1 MKPPRPN
8 RLRDTWAGTAR
19 PDRVGERLRVAGWVH
34 RRRDH
39 GGLIFIDIRDRTG
52 LLQLVFRPEEAPEAH
67 AAAEGLRPED
77 VVTASGELVRR
88 SEGTINPNLST
99 GEVELNVGE
108 VEQLAD
114 AETPPFAIDDDAA
127 VDEVLRLRHRYL
139 DLRREH
145 MREAF
150 ELRHRVVQTIHRH
163 LDDRGFLEL
172 ETPMLTRSTP
182 EGARDFLVP
191 SRMQPGDWYALPQS
205 PQLFKQLFMIAGF
218 ERYYQVVRCFRDED
232 LRADRQPEFTQL
244 DMELSFVDEEDVIE
258 LCDELLRE
266 LLAAGGVEL
275 ELPLER
281 ITYDEAMLRY
291 GTDRPDRRPGME
303 IADLGP
309 AVAHSEFQV
318 FAGALGGGGVVRGF
332 RVPAGTVE
340 LPRRRL
346 DELTEHA
353 RGLGAKGLVW
363 AVIEEGGGW
372 RSPVA
377 KFLSEDEMSAAA
389 RALDAGTGDTLL
401 IVADAAPVAARVLG
415 ELRLAVAPPPTGH
428 DLLWVVDFPMFEW
441 NDDERRWDALHHPFT
456 APIAPGAGLDT
467 TAADLDSDPG
477 AWRSR
482 AYDVVMDGLE
492 IGGGSIRINRPDVQ
506 SKVFEAL
513 GLPAHEAQARF
524 GFLLDALR
532 YGAPPHGGIAFGL
545 DRLCALLAGRD
556 SIREVIAFPKTASGA
571 DPLTGA
577 PAPVDARQLREL
589 GVRAAGG
596 APPAPGG
603 SAAPADLPPS
613 PMSPPDQS

>member
-19 PDRVGERLRVAGWVH
+19 PDRVDERLRVAGWVH

-39 GGLIFIDIRDRTG
+39 GGLIFIDLRDRTG

-77 VVTASGELVRR
+77 VITASGELVRR
-88 SEGTINPNLST
+88 SEGTINPGLST

-114 AETPPFAIDDDAA
+114 AETPPFAVDADAA
-127 VDEVLRLRHRYL
+127 VDEVLRLRYRYL
-139 DLRREH
+139 DLRREP

-150 ELRHRVVQTIHRH
+150 ELRHRVVQAIHRQ
-163 LDDRGFLEL
+163 LDERGFLEL

-275 ELPLER
+275 GLPLER

-303 IADLGP
+303 IADLGR
-309 AVAHSEFQV
+309 AFELSEFQV

-346 DELTEHA
+346 DELTEQA

-363 AVIEEGGGW
+363 AVVEEGGGW

-377 KFLSEDEMSAAA
+377 KFLSVDEMSAAA

-456 APIAPGAGLDT
+456 APVAPGAGLDT

-477 AWRSR
+477 VWRSR

-506 SKVFEAL
+506 SKVFDAL
-513 GLPAHEAQARF
+513 GLPADEAQARF

-589 GVRAAGG
+589 GVRAGGG
-596 APPAPGG
+596 APPAPSG
-603 SAAPADLPPS
+603 SAAPAEPPPS
-613 PMSPPDQS
+613 RTSPLDQG

>member
-1 MKPPRPN
+1 MRPPRAN
-8 RLRDTWAGTAR
+8 RFRDAWAGTLRA
-19 PDRVGERLRVAGWVH
+19 DRTGERLRVAGWVH

-39 GGLIFIDIRDRTG
+39 GGLIFVDLRDRTG
-52 LLQLVFRPEEAPEAH
+52 LVQLVFRPEEAPEAH
-67 AAAEGLRPED
+67 TTAGALRSED
-77 VVTASGELVRR
+77 VVTAAGELVHRE
-88 SEGTINPNLST
+88 EGTVNPGLPT
-99 GEVELNVGE
+99 GEVELNVVD
-108 VEQLAD
+108 VEQLSD
-114 AETPPFAIDDDAA
+114 AETPPFPIDEDSS
-127 VDEVLRLRHRYL
+127 VGEETRLRYRYL
-139 DLRREH
+139 DLRRER
-145 MREAF
+145 MAAGL
-150 ELRHRVVQTIHRH
+150 ELRHRVVQAMHRF
-163 LDDRGFLEL
+163 LDERGFVEL

-205 PQLFKQLFMIAGF
+205 PQLFKQLFMVAGF
-218 ERYYQVVRCFRDED
+218 ERYYQIVRCFRDED

-258 LCDELLRE
+258 VCDELLRDV
-266 LLAAGGVEL
+266 LAASGVEL
-275 ELPLER
+275 EIPLDR
-281 ITYDEAMLRY
+281 LTYDDAMLRY

-303 IADLGP
+303 VADLGE
-309 AVAHSEFQV
+309 AFAGSEFRV
-318 FAGALGGGGVVRGF
+318 FADALGGRGVVRGF

-346 DELTEHA
+346 DELTEQA

-363 AVIEEGGGW
+363 AVVEESGAW

-377 KFLSEDEMSAAA
+377 KFLAEEEMAGAVSALAAA
-389 RALDAGTGDTLL
+389 PGDTLL
-401 IVADAAPVAARVLG
+401 IVADAEAVAARVLG
-415 ELRLAVAPPPTGH
+415 ELRLAIAPPLGGH

-441 NDDERRWDALHHPFT
+441 SEDERRWDPLHHPFT
-456 APIAPGAGLDT
+456 APVG
-467 TAADLDSDPG
+467 DLDASPG

-482 AYDVVMDGLE
+482 AYDIVMDGLE

-506 SKVFEAL
+506 HKVFDAL
-513 GLPAHEAQARF
+513 GLAPEEAQARF
-524 GFLLDALR
+524 GFLLEALR

-589 GVRAAGG
+589 GVR
-596 APPAPGG
+596 PAPVPT
-603 SAAPADLPPS
+603 APRE
-613 PMSPPDQS
+613 